1 MFGFSTFLVYVLVA
15 LVLTRVPFI
24 GKYFRIM
31 NTLVHEMGHVLASLM
46 TSGRAYQVHLFSDTS
61 GVAYTG
67 TSSRLSRVITSLA
80 GYPFASMVA
89 FAYIYMIH
97 LGKMEWVLYS
107 LVALLI
113 VSLVFFVR
121 NWFGFAWTATFLSVT
136 LLIHFYA
143 SEKTMMMYLLVIVAV
158 MLVESVVSAGV
169 ILWLS
174 IKDPS
179 GSGDAFNLKNS
190 TYIPT
195 GVWGLFFAFQSLY
208 FMQLG
213 VTYWV

>member
-1 MFGFSTFLVYVLVA
+1 MFGFTTFFVYVVVA
-15 LVLTRVPFI
+15 IVLTRVPFI
-24 GKYFRIM
+24 GKYFRLM

-61 GVAYTG
+61 GVAYTA

-80 GYPFASMVA
+80 GYPFASFMA
-89 FAYIYMIH
+89 FAYIYLIH
-97 LGKMEWVLYS
+97 IGKMEWVLYS
-107 LVALLI
+107 LVALLV
-113 VSLVFFVR
+113 VSMVLFVR
-121 NWFGFAWTATFLSVT
+121 NWFGFAWTATFLTIT

-143 SEKTMMMYLLVIVAV
+143 NEKTMMMYLLVIVAV

-179 GSGDAFNLKNS
+179 GSGDALNLQKS

-195 GVWGLFFAFQSLY
+195 VAWGVFFAVQSLY
-208 FMQLG
+208 FMHLG
-213 VTYWV
+213 LTYWV